1 MKKLTGIAFS
11 LLLGMTVHAQDPQF
25 SQFYANTI
33 YTNPA
38 FTGASGRLR
47 LAMAAR
53 NQYTALQRNYKTASV
68 SLDADLNSLN
78 GGLGLIAMTDVAG
91 DGFLTTTSVSGIY
104 AYRTALTRKISFRAA
119 LQAGIIQKNYDYS
132 QFRFGDQIDDRL
144 GFVLPT
150 RETRVQDQIS
160 FPNFSGGIL
169 VFSDRI
175 FGGAAIHNMIEP
187 NQSFFFPNSS
197 DADFRLPRRYT
208 AHLGSIIYL
217 SHQRNESDRTYISPN
232 ILYMQQRNFNQLNLG
247 FFYKREVL
255 SGGIWFRQTSNN
267 TDAVIGLISLRFNRF
282 RVGYSYDAV
291 VSNARTAT
299 VGTHELTL
307 VLEIK
312 LPRKTESKRQSK
324 MLKCPDM

>member
-267 TDAVIGLISLRFNRF
+267 ADAV
-282 RVGYSYDAV
+282 
-291 VSNARTAT
+291 
-299 VGTHELTL
+299 
-307 VLEIK
+307 
-312 LPRKTESKRQSK
+312 
-324 MLKCPDM
+324 